1 MNARKVNVTKAQIIN
16 KWKTM
21 KKKYKEVVDQN
32 GKTCNSKT
40 TWKYYE
46 LFNSAYGN
54 KAGTQA
60 KITYDSERKE
70 KIKIGNNEA
79 TPSEHSEDHNMP
91 KARPSKRK
99 SEIET
104 MSDRVEVQNDK
115 LLSVLKKQHTQKMRK
130 MDRFLSIFE
139 KSLQRPN
146 KSRDDM
152 TDGE

>member
-1 MNARKVNVTKAQIIN
+1 MNARKAQIIN

-32 GKTCNSKT
+32 GKTGNSKT

-46 LFNSAYGN
+46 LFYSAYGN

-70 KIKIGNNEA
+70 KLKIGKNEA
-79 TPSEHSEDHNMP
+79 TPSEHSEDRHMP
-91 KARPSKRK
+91 KAGPSKRK

-104 MSDRVEVQNDK
+104 MSDE
-115 LLSVLKKQHTQKMRK
+115 LKFKTIS
-130 MDRFLSIFE
+130 FYLY
-139 KSLQRPN
+139 
-146 KSRDDM
+146 
-152 TDGE
+152 